1 VTASCQEARLGLGET
16 GLREDRG
23 GRFRLLGLAVVLLGS
38 CQPVEPAATPAAKLD
53 TVRTQTGAEMVLI
66 PAGSFQMGS
75 RDGEADETPPH
86 GVALDA
92 FWIDRTEV
100 TQAQYG
106 KLVLG
111 NPAHFK
117 AEGRPVEQV
126 SWAEAALYCNLRSRA
141 EGLEPCYD
149 EETAKCDFQAGGY
162 RLPTEAE
169 WEYACRAGSTTPYAF
184 GADGSALGRHAWFA
198 DNAGKKTQPVAR
210 KPANAWGLYDMHG
223 NVAEWCND
231 VYAADYYAH
240 SPARNPPGPDDG
252 EKYVLRGGAWN
263 SQAAGCRCATRVG
276 ENPGFQ
282 DACFARDAIGFRC
295 VRRSAAESAGAAP
308 RNAAGAGPAPNTP

>member
-1 VTASCQEARLGLGET
+1 VIVLLCSCQK
-16 GLREDRG
+16 
-23 GRFRLLGLAVVLLGS
+23 
-38 CQPVEPAATPAAKLD
+38 VEPAPAPSVTLE
-53 TVRTQTGAEMVLI
+53 TVQTQTGAEMVLV
-66 PAGSFQMGS
+66 PAGSFLMGS
-75 RDGEADETPPH
+75 ADGESDETPPH
-86 GVALDA
+86 QVTLDA

-111 NPAHFK
+111 NPSHFK
-117 AEGRPVEQV
+117 GDDRPVEQI
-126 SWAEAALYCNLRSRA
+126 SWADAALYCNRRSEA

-149 EETAKCDFQAGGY
+149 EETAKCNFQASGY

-169 WEYACRAGSTTPYAF
+169 WEFACRAGSATPHAF
-184 GADGSALGRHAWFA
+184 GTDPSSLGRHAWFA

-210 KPANAWGLYDMHG
+210 KQPNAWGLYDLHG

-263 SQAAGCRCATRVG
+263 SRPAGCRSATRVG

-295 VRRSAAESAGAAP
+295 VRRAAETGDAKTVSPSSRAAQGVEP
-308 RNAAGAGPAPNTP
+308 RP